1 MGQRK
6 SIVRQGVEKLLAM
19 AAFGQSKHQD
29 KKQNGGKP
37 ARDKIYASVTMDNY
51 IDSVSRFLRWAQKN
65 YGCRYIEEAEE
76 HVREYLEQ
84 RMKTQSPWTVRA
96 ECAGISKLY
105 QKSMHSWGVDLPAR
119 RRDDIVQHRKDKWIG
134 HFSPQRNADLVSF
147 SLATGLRRRELKA
160 AVPGDVYEEDGV
172 VYVKTVGKGG
182 KFRVVPC
189 LNREPLRI
197 AQAAAAAGKTK
208 IFDHV
213 PKYTP
218 AHMYRAQYAQIMYA
232 QLARPLEE
240 IPKDERYICRGT
252 KKGIVYDRLALI
264 QTSKALGHNRCDVI
278 ANNYL
283 YKADKTRRLTEHF
296 PEGQQAPDQDVP
308 S

>member
-29 KKQNGGKP
+29 KQQNGGKP
-37 ARDKIYASVTMDNY
+37 ARDKIYASITMDNY
-51 IDSVSRFLRWAQKN
+51 IDSVSRFLRWAQRTH
-65 YGCRYIEEAEE
+65 GCRYIEEAEE

-84 RMKTQSPWTVRA
+84 RMKTHSPWTVRA

-119 RRDDIVQHRKDKWIG
+119 RRDDIVQHREDKWVG

-160 AVPGDVYEEDGV
+160 AVPDDVYEEDGL
-172 VYVKTVGKGG
+172 VYVNTVGKGG

-218 AHMYRAQYAQIMYA
+218 AHMYRAQYAQTMYA

-240 IPKDERYICRGT
+240 IPKDERYICRGA

-283 YKADKTRRLTEHF
+283 YKSRTSQTK
-296 PEGQQAPDQDVP
+296 PEG
-308 S
+308 